1 MSGIEWAR
9 NPANKTVLLDANAT
23 KEILAHVIGREL
35 KVLVAMIYNFAFT
48 EGTLPVRPYVA
59 YFGLI
64 VFPASINLYPPIVIA
79 FREKHFLVVREF
91 HPNFVCL
98 LKLPLFPVCFPLLDQ
113 IYYTLRFFAITPGAQ

>member
-1 MSGIEWAR
+1 MLNFCYIFFIGSLFTHHIQKAIKSTTSS
-9 NPANKTVLLDANAT
+9 PLLKFICDFRRLT
-23 KEILAHVIGREL
+23 KEVHAHVTGREL

-79 FREKHFLVVREF
+79 FREKHFF
-91 HPNFVCL
+91 FCKNFV
-98 LKLPLFPVCFPLLDQ
+98 
-113 IYYTLRFFAITPGAQ
+113 